1 VSKLKKKGEARSI
14 SLRVRIT
21 PSLLREL
28 KQLAEQDRRT
38 VSNFVCALLERYV
51 DTRIERPSKR

>member
-28 KQLAEQDRRT
+28 KQLAERDRRT

-51 DTRIERPSKR
+51 DTQIERPSKR